1 MSLLS
6 DANTFVPQSA
16 SFESDFLQK
25 IELTK
30 SSLPLPECIA
40 NDIKGIMN
48 AIERNMGINKFLF
61 QGPPG
66 TGKTESAKQIALYL
80 QRELF
85 CVDFNTIIDSHLG
98 QTGKNIQ
105 TLFAEINSFS
115 HPDRVIVLF
124 DEIDALALDRTNSN
138 DVREM
143 GRVTSA
149 ILKQL
154 DNLNNQI
161 VVIATTN
168 LFKSLDKAMAR
179 RFDAIVS
186 FDRYTKEDLCD
197 IAVAVTENY
206 ISMFGGVGKNIR
218 LIRKIFNSAN
228 SLPYPGDL
236 TNLIRSAI
244 AFSNPDD
251 AFDYAKRLYR
261 DLTGLRTDDLQ
272 SLKNQGF
279 TLREIS
285 TLSGVPKTT
294 CARELKE
301 SLDE

>member
-1 MSLLS
+1 
-6 DANTFVPQSA
+6 
-16 SFESDFLQK
+16 
-25 IELTK
+25 
-30 SSLPLPECIA
+30 
-40 NDIKGIMN
+40 
-48 AIERNMGINKFLF
+48 
-61 QGPPG
+61 
-66 TGKTESAKQIALYL
+66 
-80 QRELF
+80 
-85 CVDFNTIIDSHLG
+85 
-98 QTGKNIQ
+98 
-105 TLFAEINSFS
+105 
-115 HPDRVIVLF
+115 
-124 DEIDALALDRTNSN
+124 
-138 DVREM
+138 
-143 GRVTSA
+143 
-149 ILKQL
+149 
-154 DNLNNQI
+154 
-161 VVIATTN
+161 
-168 LFKSLDKAMAR
+168 
-179 RFDAIVS
+179 
-186 FDRYTKEDLCD
+186 
-197 IAVAVTENY
+197 
-206 ISMFGGVGKNIR
+206 MFGGVGKNIR